1 MRAPPTILINGE
13 IGGHI
18 SISDRGLQYGDG
30 VFETI
35 AVHHGRPLL
44 WQQHIARLLDGCER
58 LSMKPAPGPEP
69 LRRDADKLCASAQKA
84 VLKVLVTRGE
94 SGRGY
99 AIPAQSRPNR
109 IVMLLPWPT
118 YPREYADTGV
128 ELRICNTRIS
138 RNPTLAGIK
147 HLNRLEQV
155 LARSEWRSEYAEG
168 LMLDEEG
175 NIIEGTM
182 TNLFLCSH
190 GTLLTPDLSRSG
202 VTGIMRAAVLD
213 RAKRMSLPCQVTSI
227 TREMLNSAEEVF
239 LTNSIIGI
247 WPVRR
252 IQSIQYDVGDTT
264 RRLQKE
270 IEGSHCFGQAS

>member
-1 MRAPPTILINGE
+1 MTSSPLTLINGE
-13 IGGHI
+13 ISEHI

-58 LSMKPAPGPEP
+58 LRIRPAPDAESVG
-69 LRRDADKLCASAQKA
+69 RDADELCADAQQA

-99 AIPAQSRPNR
+99 AISGQSRPNR
-109 IVMLLPWPT
+109 IVMLSPWPT

-128 ELRICNTRIS
+128 EVRICDTRIS
-138 RNPTLAGIK
+138 RNPPLAGIK

-155 LARSEWRSEYAEG
+155 LARSEWQLEYAEG

-175 NIIEGTM
+175 NIIAGTM
-182 TNLFLCSH
+182 TNLFLWSR

-213 RAKRMSLPCQVTSI
+213 GAKKMSLPCRVSAI
-227 TREMLNSAEEVF
+227 TREMLDGAEEVF
-239 LTNSIIGI
+239 LTNSLIGI
-247 WPVRR
+247 WPVWR
-252 IQSIQYDVGDTT
+252 IESMQYNIGDTT

>member
-1 MRAPPTILINGE
+1 MTSPPLTLINGE
-13 IGGHI
+13 ISEHI

-35 AVHHGRPLL
+35 AVHHGQPLL

-58 LSMKPAPGPEP
+58 LDIKPAPDTES
-69 LRRDADKLCASAQKA
+69 LRQHADELCADAQQA

-99 AIPAQSRPNR
+99 AIPAQCRPNR
-109 IVMLLPWPT
+109 IVMLSSWPT
-118 YPREYADTGV
+118 YPRDYADTGV
-128 ELRICNTRIS
+128 EVRICNTRIS
-138 RNPTLAGIK
+138 RNPALAGIK

-155 LARSEWRSEYAEG
+155 LARSEWQSQYAEG
-168 LMLDEEG
+168 LMLDDEG

-182 TNLFLCSH
+182 TNLFLCSQ
-190 GTLLTPDLSRSG
+190 GTLLTPDLSQSG
-202 VTGIMRAAVLD
+202 VTGIMRDVVLD
-213 RAKRMSLPCQVTSI
+213 RAREMLLPCQVTWI
-227 TREMLNSAEEVF
+227 TREMLDRAEEVF
-239 LTNSIIGI
+239 LTNSVIGI

-252 IQSIQYDVGDTT
+252 IESIQYDVGDTT

-270 IEGSHCFGQAS
+270 IEGSHCFG

>member
-1 MRAPPTILINGE
+1 MKSSPKASVNGE
-13 IGGHI
+13 ISEHI

-35 AVHHGRPLL
+35 AVHHGQPLL

-58 LSMKPAPGPEP
+58 LGIGPAPDAES
-69 LRRDADKLCASAQKA
+69 LRHHADELCADAQQA

-99 AIPAQSRPNR
+99 TIPAQCRPNR
-109 IVMLLPWPT
+109 IVMLSSWPT

-128 ELRICNTRIS
+128 DVRICDTRIS

-155 LARSEWRSEYAEG
+155 LAQSEWQSEYAEG

-182 TNLFLCSH
+182 TNLFLCSQ
-190 GTLLTPDLSRSG
+190 GTLLTPDLSQSG
-202 VTGIMRAAVLD
+202 VTGIMRAVVLD
-213 RAKRMSLPCQVTSI
+213 GAKEMSLPYEVTSI
-227 TREMLNSAEEVF
+227 TRELLDSAEEVF

-252 IQSIQYDVGDTT
+252 IESIQYDVGDTT

-270 IEGSHCFGQAS
+270 IKSSHCFGQAS

>member
-1 MRAPPTILINGE
+1 MPTQPYC
-13 IGGHI
+13 H
-18 SISDRGLQYGDG
+18 D
-30 VFETI
+30 
-35 AVHHGRPLL
+35 
-44 WQQHIARLLDGCER
+44 
-58 LSMKPAPGPEP
+58 
-69 LRRDADKLCASAQKA
+69 
-84 VLKVLVTRGE
+84 
-94 SGRGY
+94 
-99 AIPAQSRPNR
+99 
-109 IVMLLPWPT
+109 
-118 YPREYADTGV
+118 
-128 ELRICNTRIS
+128 TRIS
-138 RNPTLAGIK
+138 RNPALAGIK

-155 LARSEWRSEYAEG
+155 LARSEWQSEYAEG

-182 TNLFLCSH
+182 TNLFLCSQ

-213 RAKRMSLPCQVTSI
+213 RAKKMSLPCQVTSI
-227 TREMLNSAEEVF
+227 THEMLNSAEEVF

-252 IQSIQYDVGDTT
+252 IGSIQYVVGDTT